1 MQLKVN
7 FTYATSKKQSR
18 LGKIS
23 NYLEARLNERFKTF
37 LFGLFKL
44 IGLLDLW
51 DLIQAGKI
59 SVSGSTMQR
68 LLDISPCFGT
78 PASFGSFSSSD
89 VDIYTNNLE
98 SFNAIRESYAKTTP
112 AYYDSHYGFKST
124 FRFDAYHNGVAISIN
139 VIAPAV
145 NKSVDTCI
153 RGYDLSYLAISFTSG
168 LFLYLT
174 KIKCILSSFGNH
186 WFAFEWK
193 NSSDEG

>member
-1 MQLKVN
+1 
-7 FTYATSKKQSR
+7 
-18 LGKIS
+18 
-23 NYLEARLNERFKTF
+23 
-37 LFGLFKL
+37 
-44 IGLLDLW
+44 
-51 DLIQAGKI
+51 
-59 SVSGSTMQR
+59 MQR

-174 KIKCILSSFGNH
+174 KIGSITVFYPVSVITGLLLNGKTARTKARRSKC
-186 WFAFEWK
+186 K
-193 NSSDEG
+193 